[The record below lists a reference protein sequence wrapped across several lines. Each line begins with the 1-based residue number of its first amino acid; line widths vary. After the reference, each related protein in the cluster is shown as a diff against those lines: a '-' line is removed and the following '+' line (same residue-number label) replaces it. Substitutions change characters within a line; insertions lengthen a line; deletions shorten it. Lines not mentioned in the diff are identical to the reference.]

1 MTLVLRSTMYFL
13 ELGLEPLF
21 EVGHRHQS
29 AEHAVRLGF
38 LATGHG
44 FSVHAL
50 GFQRRVVGFMC
61 LLACPPAVPV
71 ERVLGEHKKSE
82 TQSGVRP
89 AFKSNPLIPNIFLI
103 FGRQMPDRTR
113 RWILLSLPALKY
125 RQSCVDASGTSQEG
139 QLRLY
144 LGTQGSTPRPLWRVV
159 MDSFKDSRG
168 GSCGLHSTRERAQ
181 SVVRDDV
188 SVFAMP
194 SSGASIMERG
204 ISQAVP
210 YVPGLFDLSSG
221 YRYCDTGPL
230 APRVIRD
237 SVS

>member
-1 MTLVLRSTMYFL
+1 MTLVLRSAMYFL

-71 ERVLGEHKKSE
+71 ERVLGEHKNSE

-89 AFKSNPLIPNIFLI
+89 ASKSNPLIPNIFLI
-103 FGRQMPDRTR
+103 FDRQMPDRTR
-113 RWILLSLPALKY
+113 RCVLPCFPALKC
-125 RQSCVDASGTSQEG
+125 RRSCINASVTSLEG
-139 QLRLY
+139 QPRLY
-144 LGTQGSTPRPLWRVV
+144 FETQGSTLRPLWRGG

-168 GSCGLHSTRERAQ
+168 GWCGLRSTGERAHN
-181 SVVRDDV
+181 
-188 SVFAMP
+188 
-194 SSGASIMERG
+194 
-204 ISQAVP
+204 
-210 YVPGLFDLSSG
+210 LSSETTYPYSQCHHYAPPLWSVG
-221 YRYCDTGPL
+221 FHRQRHMFLVCSICQAATGILIPV
-230 APRVIRD
+230 RWRR
-237 SVS
+237 S